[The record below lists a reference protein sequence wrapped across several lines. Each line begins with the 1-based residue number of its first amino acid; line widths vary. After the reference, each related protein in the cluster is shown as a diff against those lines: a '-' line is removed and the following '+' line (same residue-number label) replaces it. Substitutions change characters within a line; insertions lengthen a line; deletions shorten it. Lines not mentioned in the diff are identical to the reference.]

1 MGGWTELVLAYAV
14 FAASHFVPSLGG
26 LRERL
31 IVRMG
36 RRGYFVAYGGVS
48 LVLQGWMIVAAGRAP
63 YVELWLPEPWTRWV
77 PFSAMPVAVLLA
89 AVGMG
94 SRYPFTLGRRGEGFD
109 PAVPGLARL
118 GRHPLLLALGLWSGA
133 HLVANGDVAHLLVF
147 GGFAGMSLAA
157 MVLCDRRA
165 QAALPEA
172 EVARLFRAA
181 PILGLGALADGGWRR
196 AEGRGL
202 LRRLVLAGLVWG
214 VLLALHP
221 LVIGVSPWPVP

>member
-1 MGGWTELVLAYAV
+1 MGGWTELALAYAV

-31 IVRMG
+31 IARMG
-36 RRGYFVAYGGVS
+36 RRGYFAAYGGVS
-48 LVLQGWMIVAAGRAP
+48 LLVLGWLIVAAGRAP
-63 YVELWLPEPWTRWV
+63 YVELWPPAPWTRWV
-77 PFSAMPVAVLLA
+77 PFLAMPVAVLLTV
-89 AVGMG
+89 VGVG

-133 HLVANGDVAHLLVF
+133 HAVANGDVAHVLVF

-157 MVLCDRRA
+157 IVLFDRRA
-165 QAALPEA
+165 RAALPGA

-181 PILGLGALADGGWRR
+181 PILGLGALADGEWRKV
-196 AEGRGL
+196 EGRGL
-202 LRRLVLAGLVWG
+202 LWRLVLAGLVWG
-214 VLLALHP
+214 ALLALHP
-221 LVIGVSPWPVP
+221 VVIGVSPWPAP